1 MNPVVVISLGN
12 PLMSD
17 EGVGPRVL
25 EALSARANDFPGV
38 DFVDAGT
45 SLLGAVHSM
54 AGRRKAALVDCAV
67 MGAEPGALRR
77 FTPAEVAS
85 RKAGPGF
92 SLHEGDLL
100 SAIDLSRRLGEC
112 PPEIVLFGI
121 QPASMEMGERLSPV
135 LEAKL
140 GEYVAAVCSELAKP
154 AA

>member
-1 MNPVVVISLGN
+1 MRPVVVISLGN

-17 EGVGPRVL
+17 EGIGPRVL
-25 EALSARANDFPGV
+25 ELLAAEAGRFPGV

-54 AGRRKAALVDCAV
+54 AGRRKAVLVDCAV

-85 RKAGPGF
+85 RKSSPGF

-135 LEAKL
+135 LEARL
-140 GEYVAAVCSELAKP
+140 GDYAAAIRTELL
-154 AA
+154 